1 MFGLTIPDLPH
12 LNAALNAMA
21 TVLILMG
28 LMAIKRRRE
37 KLHVG
42 LMILSLLVSAAF
54 LTSYLIYH
62 AEVGHKESSLEGLA
76 KALYL
81 ILLLS
86 HIVLAAVIVPLI
98 LWTVQ
103 NAMRGRREVHRR
115 WARRTVPLWLY
126 VSVTGVLIY
135 FINY

>member
-12 LNAALNAMA
+12 LNALLNATA
-21 TVLILMG
+21 TVLILAG
-28 LMAIKRRRE
+28 LIAIQKKQERV
-37 KLHVG
+37 HVVF
-42 LMILSLLVSAAF
+42 MILSLLVSAAF

-62 AEVGHKESSLEGLA
+62 AEVGHKESSLEGLS
-76 KALYL
+76 KILYL
-81 ILLLS
+81 VLLLS
-86 HIVLAAVIVPLI
+86 HILLAAVIVPLI

-103 NAMRGRREVHRR
+103 NAIRGRREAHRR
-115 WARRTVPLWLY
+115 WARRTVPIWLY